1 MTASSADTAARR
13 GRTRRGCCV
22 PALSSTTGLALSR
35 RAASYATRMS
45 PDRPASRPG
54 AWWVVGLAVVV
65 AAPLLAAS
73 LRAEGEGP
81 GTVAGWALGI
91 ALTWTVGG
99 LLIMRLAPSD
109 LAGRAP
115 GRAPKVAVAAAGVGL
130 AVASLAGG
138 LVLAGIPTTAPWV
151 AGPVAAATDG
161 RWGVLAVALVAGAA
175 EEVFFRGAL
184 PRLLTGPAR
193 WVVPT
198 AVYALVTL
206 CTGSPALAVMALLL
220 GPVAM
225 WARETSGSLA
235 GALFVHALWTL
246 TMVGLFPAVIVRVG
260 VVG

>member
-1 MTASSADTAARR
+1 
-13 GRTRRGCCV
+13 
-22 PALSSTTGLALSR
+22 
-35 RAASYATRMS
+35 MS
-45 PDRPASRPG
+45 PEPPASRPG
-54 AWWVVGLAVVV
+54 AWWVAGLAVVV

-73 LRAEGEGP
+73 LRAEGGGP

-109 LAGRAP
+109 LPGRAP

-130 AVASLAGG
+130 AAASLAGG
-138 LVLAGIPTTAPWV
+138 LVLAGIPATAPSV
-151 AGPVAAATDG
+151 AGPVAAAADG

-246 TMVGLFPAVIVRVG
+246 TMVGLFPAVVVRVG
-260 VVG
+260 IAG

>member
-1 MTASSADTAARR
+1 
-13 GRTRRGCCV
+13 
-22 PALSSTTGLALSR
+22 
-35 RAASYATRMS
+35 MS
-45 PDRPASRPG
+45 PDPPAPRPG
-54 AWWVVGLAVVV
+54 AWWVAGLAVLV

-73 LRAEGEGP
+73 LRAEGGGP

-115 GRAPKVAVAAAGVGL
+115 GRAPRVAVAAAGVGL
-130 AVASLAGG
+130 AAASLAGG
-138 LVLAGIPTTAPWV
+138 LVLAGVPATAPWV
-151 AGPVAAATDG
+151 AGPVAAAADG

-184 PRLLTGPAR
+184 PRLLTGSAR

-246 TMVGLFPAVIVRVG
+246 TMVGLFPAVVVRVG
-260 VVG
+260 IAG